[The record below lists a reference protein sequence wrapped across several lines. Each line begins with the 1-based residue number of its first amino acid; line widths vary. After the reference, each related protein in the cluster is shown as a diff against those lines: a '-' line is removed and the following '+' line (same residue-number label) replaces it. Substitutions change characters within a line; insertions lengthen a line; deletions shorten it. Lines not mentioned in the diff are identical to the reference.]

1 MRGDNKAFPIFRRW
15 SYYCTEAGGVAVPD
29 SGRTYNFSNIR
40 YAEPPVGDL
49 RFRAPVPPQQVNR
62 SVDQGLVGRVCPQ
75 AGPAWY
81 IIASEFDPAYLA
93 GKPFNASAAEA
104 ALAAANASPPFVDP
118 RETEDCLFL
127 DVVVPEQ
134 IFAQTQNST
143 SASKGA
149 PVLVW
154 IYGGGYTAGEKT
166 GGGLYNPAG
175 LIKASQV
182 DGSDGVIYVAPNY
195 RLGAF
200 GWLAGPSVQSDGTA
214 NAGLYDQRL
223 ALQWVQDNIH
233 LFGGDPNRVTVL
245 GESAGGGSV
254 MHQITAFAGLAGK
267 APFQQA
273 VIQSPGFQPLPGNF
287 QQEQAFDTFLSLL
300 NVSTLAEARQM
311 NSSALSKANV
321 QQVAGS
327 PYGLFSYGPVVDG
340 LFVPALPGKLLLQGS
355 FDHSLKLMLG
365 HNADEGLTFTTPFVT
380 NDTAHDEFVKSYVP
394 DIDPSV
400 AGYIEDQLYPTVSNS
415 TLYTDET
422 GRLSLLISELAF
434 VCNTLYLDRAFG
446 NETFAYQFSVP
457 PALHGQDVPY
467 TFFNGPSTDVLSD
480 ATAIALQEYVTSFAL
495 YPHILH
501 PGNTLEYPSNI
512 PRVDQAAMDDI
523 PPSYEA
529 AIRRDHWSIIAEYVR
544 SSDDLCAASRVCK
557 RWHQIYAPLLWGNP
571 ASHFGTENDRVY
583 VALTR
588 FKRSLKWVRYGVR
601 SLTHT
606 LHLPPAQAELY
617 DGPHP
622 GWLRDVLLKLPNL
635 QSLVVS
641 QLPFFDH
648 ASLLALRTPSTYNGE
663 GEGNKQPSSFALR
676 LLIATQCANTTQ
688 RSLGDAL
695 IAFPNLVFLD
705 LSRTLGARDPK
716 VLSKLRAMSSLQ
728 ILKLSG
734 IQLRDADVVILAD
747 AIGFKIRS
755 LDVRDNFLTDNS
767 VRTLLHWCL
776 KTLDKPNHA
785 SASRPRG
792 LSGAAEEDWPSGIL
806 KPDPAV
812 LDEFRDESFD
822 ERYLKRLTQGLVSR
836 MPSED
841 QAHAGVTH
849 LYIAD
854 NRLTIEGLSS
864 LVKSSSLHVLDAGTV
879 DTTRLFHRSA
889 LSSSTLPS
897 DLQIPRFGLPGA
909 EKLTPV
915 LAKHSR
921 ENLTSLRINHTIV
934 TKRATLKAEQPGPEP
949 EIFELSSD
957 SARNELETPAPS
969 YELPDDQAVRFELAG
984 DPVHFVL
991 SPAIGPKPEDEQ
1003 PVNRRQTHRTSI
1015 YAPEVAVDPE
1025 EAEEDEVPV
1034 LTATGLSPDAQ
1045 SMNGVRSPKME
1056 CLSADDSRTA
1066 RSRSPSPHLSLS
1078 IISRERQEM
1087 RSAQYSEPHGLLPS
1101 MLPRLRSLTLTDVP
1115 GYDENGQVI
1124 DALIQFIRYCAAEA
1138 ELARLQVEVEAR
1150 AWVSSQFHYPKPT
1163 SQAIRDIF
1171 ALRRII
1177 LEISPTTVLSPSSSV
1192 FPNSPISPQTP
1203 KSTFRTL
1210 SSTGDADSEAFWAAQ
1225 ENDFSFFDDNEECG
1239 LPSIEPGTQMPLSSL
1254 SEKMT
1259 VISDDTP
1266 TSASQRPQ
1274 QPKTEAVARDVVQ
1287 ELIRFRKDRKA
1298 AYEDAVRLGRRR
1310 TVEGYWPGEVKV
1322 VRRQGGRNAT
1332 RVDFY
1337 GNLFEKGYIYR

>member
-1 MRGDNKAFPIFRRW
+1 
-15 SYYCTEAGGVAVPD
+15 
-29 SGRTYNFSNIR
+29 
-40 YAEPPVGDL
+40 
-49 RFRAPVPPQQVNR
+49 
-62 SVDQGLVGRVCPQ
+62 
-75 AGPAWY
+75 
-81 IIASEFDPAYLA
+81 
-93 GKPFNASAAEA
+93 
-104 ALAAANASPPFVDP
+104 
-118 RETEDCLFL
+118 
-127 DVVVPEQ
+127 
-134 IFAQTQNST
+134 
-143 SASKGA
+143 
-149 PVLVW
+149 
-154 IYGGGYTAGEKT
+154 
-166 GGGLYNPAG
+166 
-175 LIKASQV
+175 
-182 DGSDGVIYVAPNY
+182 
-195 RLGAF
+195 
-200 GWLAGPSVQSDGTA
+200 
-214 NAGLYDQRL
+214 
-223 ALQWVQDNIH
+223 
-233 LFGGDPNRVTVL
+233 
-245 GESAGGGSV
+245 
-254 MHQITAFAGLAGK
+254 
-267 APFQQA
+267 
-273 VIQSPGFQPLPGNF
+273 
-287 QQEQAFDTFLSLL
+287 
-300 NVSTLAEARQM
+300 
-311 NSSALSKANV
+311 
-321 QQVAGS
+321 
-327 PYGLFSYGPVVDG
+327 
-340 LFVPALPGKLLLQGS
+340 
-355 FDHSLKLMLG
+355 
-365 HNADEGLTFTTPFVT
+365 
-380 NDTAHDEFVKSYVP
+380 
-394 DIDPSV
+394 
-400 AGYIEDQLYPTVSNS
+400 
-415 TLYTDET
+415 
-422 GRLSLLISELAF
+422 
-434 VCNTLYLDRAFG
+434 
-446 NETFAYQFSVP
+446 
-457 PALHGQDVPY
+457 
-467 TFFNGPSTDVLSD
+467 
-480 ATAIALQEYVTSFAL
+480 
-495 YPHILH
+495 
-501 PGNTLEYPSNI
+501 
-512 PRVDQAAMDDI
+512 MDDI

-529 AIRRDHWSIIAEYVR
+529 AIRRDHWSFIAEYVR

-648 ASLLALRTPSTYNGE
+648 ASLLALRTPSTNNDE
-663 GEGNKQPSSFALR
+663 GDKRPSSFPLR

-695 IAFPNLVFLD
+695 TAFSNLVFLD

-716 VLSKLRAMSSLQ
+716 VLSKLRSMSSLQ

-734 IQLRDADVVILAD
+734 IQLRDADVVTLAD

-767 VRTLLHWCL
+767 VRTLLHRCL
-776 KTLDKPNHA
+776 KTLGGSDHA
-785 SASRPRG
+785 TASRPRG

-841 QAHAGVTH
+841 QAHDGVTH

-921 ENLTSLRINHTIV
+921 DKLTSLRINHTIV
-934 TKRATLKAEQPGPEP
+934 TRWATLKAEEPGPEP
-949 EIFELSSD
+949 EVFELSSNT
-957 SARNELETPAPS
+957 ARNELETPAPS
-969 YELPDDQAVRFELAG
+969 YELPDDQSVRFELAG
-984 DPVHFVL
+984 DSVHFVL
-991 SPAIGPKPEDEQ
+991 SPAMGPKPEDEQ
-1003 PVNRRQTHRTSI
+1003 PVDLRQAHCTSI
-1015 YAPEVAVDPE
+1015 YAPEVAVNPE
-1025 EAEEDEVPV
+1025 EAVEDEVPV

-1045 SMNGVRSPKME
+1045 AMNGIRSPKME
-1056 CLSADDSRTA
+1056 GLSADDSRIA
-1066 RSRSPSPHLSLS
+1066 RSPSPSPHLSLS

-1087 RSAQYSEPHGLLPS
+1087 RSVQYSKPHGLLPS

-1115 GYDENGQVI
+1115 GYDETGQVI
-1124 DALIQFIRYCAAEA
+1124 DALVQFIRYCAAEA
-1138 ELARLQVEVEAR
+1138 EFARLQVEIEAR
-1150 AWVSSQFHYPKPT
+1150 NWISSQFHYPKPS

-1177 LEISPTTVLSPSSSV
+1177 LEISPANTVSSPSSSLL
-1192 FPNSPISPQTP
+1192 PNSPTSPQTP
-1203 KSTFRTL
+1203 KSTTTTTTFRTL
-1210 SSTGDADSEAFWAAQ
+1210 SSTEDADSEAFWAAQ
-1225 ENDFSFFDDNEECG
+1225 ENDFSFFDEDEECG
-1239 LPSIEPGTQMPLSSL
+1239 LPSIEPRTHQQIPLSSSM

-1259 VISDDTP
+1259 VVSEDDTP
-1266 TSASQRPQ
+1266 TSQRPQ
-1274 QPKTEAVARDVVQ
+1274 PRTEAVARDVVQ
-1287 ELIRFRKDRKA
+1287 ELSRFRKERKA
-1298 AYEDAVRLGRRR
+1298 AYEDARVRLGGGKRGGS
-1310 TVEGYWPGEVKV
+1310 VEGFWPGEVKV
-1322 VRRQGGRNAT
+1322 VRRRGGGRGRGT

>member
-1 MRGDNKAFPIFRRW
+1 M
-15 SYYCTEAGGVAVPD
+15 
-29 SGRTYNFSNIR
+29 
-40 YAEPPVGDL
+40 
-49 RFRAPVPPQQVNR
+49 
-62 SVDQGLVGRVCPQ
+62 
-75 AGPAWY
+75 
-81 IIASEFDPAYLA
+81 
-93 GKPFNASAAEA
+93 
-104 ALAAANASPPFVDP
+104 
-118 RETEDCLFL
+118 
-127 DVVVPEQ
+127 
-134 IFAQTQNST
+134 
-143 SASKGA
+143 
-149 PVLVW
+149 
-154 IYGGGYTAGEKT
+154 
-166 GGGLYNPAG
+166 
-175 LIKASQV
+175 
-182 DGSDGVIYVAPNY
+182 
-195 RLGAF
+195 
-200 GWLAGPSVQSDGTA
+200 
-214 NAGLYDQRL
+214 
-223 ALQWVQDNIH
+223 
-233 LFGGDPNRVTVL
+233 
-245 GESAGGGSV
+245 
-254 MHQITAFAGLAGK
+254 
-267 APFQQA
+267 
-273 VIQSPGFQPLPGNF
+273 
-287 QQEQAFDTFLSLL
+287 
-300 NVSTLAEARQM
+300 
-311 NSSALSKANV
+311 
-321 QQVAGS
+321 
-327 PYGLFSYGPVVDG
+327 
-340 LFVPALPGKLLLQGS
+340 
-355 FDHSLKLMLG
+355 
-365 HNADEGLTFTTPFVT
+365 
-380 NDTAHDEFVKSYVP
+380 
-394 DIDPSV
+394 
-400 AGYIEDQLYPTVSNS
+400 
-415 TLYTDET
+415 
-422 GRLSLLISELAF
+422 
-434 VCNTLYLDRAFG
+434 
-446 NETFAYQFSVP
+446 
-457 PALHGQDVPY
+457 
-467 TFFNGPSTDVLSD
+467 
-480 ATAIALQEYVTSFAL
+480 
-495 YPHILH
+495 
-501 PGNTLEYPSNI
+501 
-512 PRVDQAAMDDI
+512 
-523 PPSYEA
+523 
-529 AIRRDHWSIIAEYVR
+529 
-544 SSDDLCAASRVCK
+544 
-557 RWHQIYAPLLWGNP
+557 
-571 ASHFGTENDRVY
+571 
-583 VALTR
+583 ALTR

-648 ASLLALRTPSTYNGE
+648 ASLLALRTPSTNNGE
-663 GEGNKQPSSFALR
+663 GEGNKQPSSFPLR
-676 LLIATQCANTTQ
+676 LLIAIKCANTTQ

-716 VLSKLRAMSSLQ
+716 VLSKLRFMSSLQ

-776 KTLDKPNHA
+776 KTLDKSNHA
-785 SASRPRG
+785 SAPRPRG
-792 LSGAAEEDWPSGIL
+792 LSGAAEEDWPSGVL

-841 QAHAGVTH
+841 QAHAGITH

-921 ENLTSLRINHTIV
+921 ENLTLLRINHTIV
-934 TKRATLKAEQPGPEP
+934 TKWATLKAEQPGPEP
-949 EIFELSSD
+949 EFFELSSD

-984 DPVHFVL
+984 DPVHFVF

-1003 PVNRRQTHRTSI
+1003 PVNRRKTHRTSI

-1056 CLSADDSRTA
+1056 GLSADDSRTA

-1087 RSAQYSEPHGLLPS
+1087 RSAQYSKPHGLLPS
-1101 MLPRLRSLTLTDVP
+1101 MLPRLRSFTLTDVP
-1115 GYDENGQVI
+1115 SFDENGQVI
-1124 DALIQFIRYCAAEA
+1124 DALTQFIRYCAAEA
-1138 ELARLQVEVEAR
+1138 EFARLQVEVEAR
-1150 AWVSSQFHYPKPT
+1150 NWVRSQFHYPKPT

-1171 ALRRII
+1171 ALRRIT
-1177 LEISPTTVLSPSSSV
+1177 LEISPTTVVSPSSSL
-1192 FPNSPISPQTP
+1192 FPNSPISPPTP

-1210 SSTGDADSEAFWAAQ
+1210 SSTEDADSEAFWAAQ

-1259 VISDDTP
+1259 VVSDVRPAST
-1266 TSASQRPQ
+1266 SQRP

-1298 AYEDAVRLGRRR
+1298 AYDDAVRLGKRRS
-1310 TVEGYWPGEVKV
+1310 VEGYWPGEVKV
-1322 VRRQGGRNAT
+1322 VRSQGGRNST